1 MNRIDACFQRLRRE
15 GKKAF
20 VAYIVAGDPHP
31 DRTPELAAA
40 LERAGVD
47 ILELGVPFSDPLA
60 DGIVNQLGA
69 QRALDQGTTLERV
82 FQIVAEIRRHSQ
94 MPLIFYAYY
103 NMIHHYG
110 TDKFLRACATHGV
123 DGVLPL
129 DLPPEEAGKEW
140 AAVPEVARIS
150 LVAPTTPESR
160 IARIAAASSGFIY
173 YVSREGVTGMQQ
185 GVAGGIPE
193 RVALIRRH
201 TAIPVCVGFG
211 VSNPDQARQVA
222 ACADGVVVG
231 SAIVDRIAAW
241 AADPA
246 LPARLQ
252 AFVTPLAAGAHAAP

>member
-1 MNRIDACFQRLRRE
+1 MNRIDACFHRLRAQ

-20 VAYIVAGDPHP
+20 VAFIVAGDPHP
-31 DRTPELAAA
+31 DRTPALAAA

-69 QRALDQGTTLERV
+69 QRALEQGTTLRHV
-82 FQIVAEIRRHSQ
+82 FRIVSAIRRTSQ
-94 MPLIFYAYY
+94 IPLIFYAYF

-110 TDKFLRACATHGV
+110 TARFLRTCADHGV

-129 DLPPEEAGKEW
+129 DLPPEEAAREW

-150 LVAPTTPESR
+150 LIAPTTPEDR
-160 IARIAAASSGFIY
+160 IARIAAASTGFIY
-173 YVSREGVTGMQQ
+173 YVSREGVTGMQT
-185 GVAGGIPE
+185 GIAGGIPQ

-201 TAIPVCVGFG
+201 TTLPVCVGFG
-211 VSNPDQARQVA
+211 VSNPDQARHVA

-231 SAIVDRIAAW
+231 SALVDRIAAW
-241 AADPA
+241 AHDPD
-246 LPARLQ
+246 LPDKLQ
-252 AFVTPLAAGAHAAP
+252 AFAAPLAAGAHSA